1 MLNKEDYEQID
12 NLIIL
17 SQIGSYKK
25 NSLTNTLKIWLELDK
40 FTEPWHYGELPQ

>member
-25 NSLTNTLKIWLELDK
+25 NSLTKL
-40 FTEPWHYGELPQ
+40 FHRHCGQ